1 MFKNIKKSPLLCV
14 GGTFFFHLIQLNMRT
29 IFLLHGAI
37 GAADQLSG
45 LEKELADSFSVHTLN
60 FSGHGGSPLSEETFS
75 IKLFALEVIAFLDKK
90 EIASINI
97 FGYSMGGYVA
107 MYLAKYHPERVN
119 KIITLATKF
128 NWDETIAA
136 NETKMLNSE
145 KIETKLPDFAA
156 ALQKRHAPN
165 NWKTVLEKTAD
176 MLIEMGKDNPLK
188 PGDYPAIQQSV
199 LLMLGDRDKMVTLDE
214 TVQVYKN
221 LPNVQLAILPNTAH
235 PIEMVNQARLAYEIR
250 SFLG

>member
-1 MFKNIKKSPLLCV
+1 MQQIL
-14 GGTFFFHLIQLNMRT
+14 
-29 IFLLHGAI
+29 LLHGAI
-37 GAADQLSG
+37 GAANQLS
-45 LEKELADSFSVHTLN
+45 LLQEELADSFSVYRLN
-60 FSGHGGSPLSEETFS
+60 FKGHGGSPYAAAPFS
-75 IKLFALEVIAFLDKK
+75 IKLFAAEVIAFLDKK
-90 EIASINI
+90 EISSIPV

-128 NWDETIAA
+128 NWNETIAA
-136 NETKMLNSE
+136 NETKMLNAG

-165 NWKTVLEKTAD
+165 DWKTVLEKTAA

-188 PGDYPAIQQSV
+188 PEDYPAILHPV

-214 TVQVYKN
+214 TVEVYKN
-221 LPNVQLAILPNTAH
+221 LPKAQLTILPNTAH
-235 PIEMVNQARLAYEIR
+235 PLEMVNQARLAYEIR
-250 SFLG
+250 SFLS

>member
-1 MFKNIKKSPLLCV
+1 MQQIL
-14 GGTFFFHLIQLNMRT
+14 
-29 IFLLHGAI
+29 LLHGAI
-37 GAADQLSG
+37 GAANQLS
-45 LEKELADSFSVHTLN
+45 LLQEELADSFSVYRLN
-60 FSGHGGSPLSEETFS
+60 FKGHGGSPYAAAPFS
-75 IKLFALEVIAFLDKK
+75 IKLFAAEVIAFLDKK
-90 EIASINI
+90 EISSIPV

-107 MYLAKYHPERVN
+107 MYLAKYHPEKIN

-136 NETKMLNSE
+136 NETKMLNAQ
-145 KIETKLPDFAA
+145 KIETKLPEFAA

-165 NWKTVLEKTAD
+165 DWKTVLEKTAA

-188 PGDYPAIQQSV
+188 PEDYPAILHPV

-214 TVQVYKN
+214 TVEVYKN
-221 LPNVQLAILPNTAH
+221 LPKAQLTILPNTAH
-235 PIEMVNQARLAYEIR
+235 PIEMVDQARLAYEIR

>member
-1 MFKNIKKSPLLCV
+1 MQQIL
-14 GGTFFFHLIQLNMRT
+14 
-29 IFLLHGAI
+29 LLHGAI
-37 GAADQLSG
+37 GAANQLS
-45 LEKELADSFSVHTLN
+45 LLQEELADSFSVYRLN
-60 FSGHGGSPLSEETFS
+60 FKGHGGSPYAAAPFS
-75 IKLFALEVIAFLDKK
+75 IKLFAAEVIAFLDKK
-90 EIASINI
+90 EISSIPV

-107 MYLAKYHPERVN
+107 MYLAKYHPEKIN

-136 NETKMLNSE
+136 NETKMLNAG

-165 NWKTVLEKTAD
+165 EWKTVLEKTAA

-188 PGDYPAIQQSV
+188 PEDYPAILHPV

-214 TVQVYKN
+214 TVEVYKN
-221 LPNVQLAILPNTAH
+221 LPKAQLTILPNTAH
-235 PIEMVNQARLAYEIR
+235 PIEMVDQARLAYEIR